1 MLLWYILAFCICL
14 ERGLKMPNNKV
25 EKLCKKKKKMALRE
39 GEGHRD
45 SFYS

>member
-1 MLLWYILAFCICL
+1 MLLWYILALCICL
-14 ERGLKMPNNKV
+14 ERGFEMPNNKV
-25 EKLCKKKKKMALRE
+25 EKLCKKMTLRE